1 MNPELFLAFL
11 LITIVLIITP
21 GPIVTLVIATGAT
34 QGVRAGL
41 ATVAGTVLGNGIL
54 VGAIAF
60 GLTWVLKSST
70 LLFEVIRWAGA
81 AYLIWLGIQAWRS
94 AGAVGEIVPPSHRV
108 HFWRGFGVALSN
120 PKSMAFFTAFLPQF
134 VDPKLPAEFQLAVMC
149 AVAVGMAAATDCG
162 WAIAA
167 GLGRSWF
174 LKNARA
180 KLLARMSGAALI
192 GGGIWL
198 SLSRRPA

>member
-41 ATVAGTVLGNGIL
+41 ATVAGTVFGNGIL

-60 GLTWVLKSST
+60 GLTWILKSSMV
-70 LLFEVIRWAGA
+70 LFEAIRWVGA
-81 AYLIWLGIQAWRS
+81 AYLIWLGIHAWRS
-94 AGAVGEIVPPSHRV
+94 AGAVGEIAPPSHRV

-120 PKSMAFFTAFLPQF
+120 PKTMAFFTAFLPQF

-149 AVAVGMAAATDCG
+149 AVSVGMAAVTDCG

-180 KLLARMSGAALI
+180 KLLARMSGVALI

-198 SLSRRPA
+198 SLTRRPA

>member
-41 ATVAGTVLGNGIL
+41 ATVAGTVFGNGIL

-60 GLTWVLKSST
+60 GLTWILKSSMV
-70 LLFEVIRWAGA
+70 LFEAIRWVGA

-94 AGAVGEIVPPSHRV
+94 AGAVGEIAPPSHRV

-120 PKSMAFFTAFLPQF
+120 PKTMAFFTAFLPQF

-149 AVAVGMAAATDCG
+149 AVSVGMAAVTDCG

-180 KLLARMSGAALI
+180 KLLARMSGVALI